1 VLQGQHLVDHPRVAC
16 RWESELDSVDLSTC
30 FSHVEGCLYAR
41 SSRAKRAASAVC
53 AAAKS
58 QGGVPQPLLLD
69 AVPDIQI
76 QQDHVRT
83 NDDVS
88 CKFFCRDPAIFQA
101 LMQFSVSPAG
111 RLCKQTQLSLL
122 LIDDVCF

>member
-1 VLQGQHLVDHPRVAC
+1 MDHPRVAC
-16 RWESELDSVDLSTC
+16 RWESQLDSVDLSTC

-41 SSRAKRAASAVC
+41 SSRAQRAASAAC

-58 QGGVPQPLLLD
+58 EGRVPQQLLLD

-88 CKFFCRDPAIFQA
+88 YKPSTRPVKMLDSDMGFVQQI
-101 LMQFSVSPAG
+101 
-111 RLCKQTQLSLL
+111 RLPSCQLRAQTQPLLL
-122 LIDDVCF
+122 LIDDACL

>member
-1 VLQGQHLVDHPRVAC
+1 MDHPRVAC
-16 RWESELDSVDLSTC
+16 RWESKLDGLDLSSC

-41 SSRAKRAASAVC
+41 SNRAQRAASAAC
-53 AAAKS
+53 ASVEAQGRVS
-58 QGGVPQPLLLD
+58 QQLLLD

-88 CKFFCRDPAIFQA
+88 
-101 LMQFSVSPAG
+101 
-111 RLCKQTQLSLL
+111 
-122 LIDDVCF
+122 